1 MQTSIEGSSER
12 RKSAT
17 PRIPVDLLVE
27 LCAAEEPRHE
37 ARRGERK
44 LDSWSDVSEAFG
56 ESYDADGLDLSAT
69 GLRLRS
75 AVLPDVGQRLRCR
88 FDLPDTDA
96 KCEAEG
102 RVVWSNDSGR
112 HGEFGLRFDSLA
124 PAVESA
130 LARWAMD
137 RGPTTLPGTEPA
149 PQTDASAPRDKRD
162 ARLLEAEAR
171 IAEARL
177 SEARATE
184 ARATEAR
191 ATEARRTEARPTEAR
206 ATERMRQPFGIAKVR
221 FDGVSSAI
229 EAEISVRDEL
239 RLDVAQA
246 LPFFELGRLASVEA
260 DGSTERRR
268 LEHVSLRIE
277 NGVPKLIL
285 GLVAEISS
293 SAGTVAAPSMDAEST
308 IQDEAIDE
316 LLAKSSKPASRAVS
330 EERVVEA
337 RSSMAP
343 SSPGGA
349 WVTGD
354 EDSASDDDAALASA
368 TDDESTDDE
377 STDESTDEALEARGE
392 QSKQARKDKEKSRK
406 RPLFGANEDSLDDA
420 DPRVQADRKKKL
432 DEVRRVLLDGEEL
445 PEAPTSSA
453 GAEPAATGLA
463 LDRVKSKARA
473 MGAALQPTL
482 SRLTTALRTGWAAFV
497 AGVGPRS
504 KAAYAAVAGWIAR
517 VASLVSERVRDRA
530 PRLASMLTR
539 SPAKEKRRSTA
550 APVAST
556 QAAASPRRQ
565 RQSQTGAQAL
575 QSAPAAEVV
584 AARPRLPL
592 RWVLLGVIALG
603 AVGSLAYAF
612 GGGSAEPAP
621 IVVPETGGPET
632 SPSTETS
639 TTGDEPAAV
648 GVESAALLAP
658 PAPAA
663 TDTTSTTTSTSA
675 RSLVAAPAG
684 EPSALSAP
692 STDEGRLPMPGY
704 PSIGR
709 ASDTRV
715 TSASSTSSGTTPSAA
730 ASAVGPTPSATAP
743 QAASLGPVTTG
754 RSFGSDRVDGGQTV
768 SLRMSLAPTTLEGQ
782 ADAHGFTVTI
792 RGALS
797 LDRAA
802 TIARSNP
809 AVDRASVL
817 NRGDHAVLDVRFVEG
832 RSPAYRVEIRGESVD
847 ITIGR

>member
-27 LCAAEEPRHE
+27 LCAAEENKHE
-37 ARRGERK
+37 PRRGERK
-44 LDSWSDVSEAFG
+44 LDSWSDVSDAFG

-75 AVLPDVGQRLRCR
+75 SVLPDVGQRLRCR

-96 KCEAEG
+96 RCEAEG

-112 HGEFGLRFDSLA
+112 HGEFGLRFDALA

-149 PQTDASAPRDKRD
+149 PQPDTSAPRDKRD
-162 ARLLEAEAR
+162 ARMIEAEAR
-171 IAEARL
+171 IAEARATD
-177 SEARATE
+177 ARHASGRAATQ
-184 ARATEAR
+184 APA
-191 ATEARRTEARPTEAR
+191 P
-206 ATERMRQPFGIAKVR
+206 QHSFGIARVR
-221 FDGVSSAI
+221 FDGVASAI
-229 EAEISVRDEL
+229 EAEISVRDEI

-285 GLVAEISS
+285 GLVAEVSS

-316 LLAKSSKPASRAVS
+316 LLAKSTKAPLEETS
-330 EERVVEA
+330 EERIVEA
-337 RSSMAP
+337 RSSMVP

-354 EDSASDDDAALASA
+354 EGEADASTSSEEPADGPIV
-368 TDDESTDDE
+368 
-377 STDESTDEALEARGE
+377 EARDSE
-392 QSKQARKDKEKSRK
+392 PSKHARKDKDKGRK
-406 RPLFGANEDSLDDA
+406 RALFGGEDSLDDA
-420 DPRVQADRKKKL
+420 DPRAQADRKKKL

-453 GAEPAATGLA
+453 GAEPAATGMA
-463 LDRVKSKARA
+463 LERVKSKARA
-473 MGAALQPTL
+473 MGAALQPSLT
-482 SRLTTALRTGWAAFV
+482 RLTTALRTGWAAFV

-504 KAAYAAVAGWIAR
+504 KAAYTAIAGWIAR
-517 VASLVSERVRDRA
+517 VAGLVSERVRDRA
-530 PRLASMLTR
+530 PRLAAMFGRAQT
-539 SPAKEKRRSTA
+539 KEKRRTTA
-550 APVAST
+550 APPASV
-556 QAAASPRRQ
+556 QAVAAAPRR
-565 RQSQTGAQAL
+565 RQAQAGV
-575 QSAPAAEVV
+575 QPAASVEV
-584 AARPRLPL
+584 AATPRPRLPL

-612 GGGSAEPAP
+612 GGGSSEPAP
-621 IVVPETGGPET
+621 IVVPSTEEPATA
-632 SPSTETS
+632 PSTTS
-639 TTGDEPAAV
+639 EATEAPPS
-648 GVESAALLAP
+648 VESAALLAP
-658 PAPAA
+658 AAPAPSAE
-663 TDTTSTTTSTSA
+663 TLTSTTT
-675 RSLVAAPAG
+675 AALTVPVPPS

-709 ASDTRV
+709 ASDT
-715 TSASSTSSGTTPSAA
+715 SASTA
-730 ASAVGPTPSATAP
+730 PSATASVSAGP
-743 QAASLGPVTTG
+743 VTATPAATPAASAGPVTTG
-754 RSFGSDRVDGGQTV
+754 RAFGAERVDGGQTV

-832 RSPAYRVEIRGESVD
+832 RSPAYRVEIRGETVD

>member
-27 LCAAEEPRHE
+27 LCAAEEPKHE
-37 ARRGERK
+37 ARRGDRK
-44 LDSWSDVSEAFG
+44 LGSWSDVSDSFG
-56 ESYDADGLDLSAT
+56 ESYDADGLDLSTT

-88 FDLPDTDA
+88 FDLPETDA

-102 RVVWSNDSGR
+102 RVVWSNDTGR
-112 HGEFGLRFDSLA
+112 HGEFGLRFESLA
-124 PAVESA
+124 PAVETA

-137 RGPTTLPGTEPA
+137 RGPTTLPGTEHA
-149 PQTDASAPRDKRD
+149 PSDATPKQVVEQSATQSR
-162 ARLLEAEAR
+162 
-171 IAEARL
+171 
-177 SEARATE
+177 
-184 ARATEAR
+184 
-191 ATEARRTEARPTEAR
+191 ARR
-206 ATERMRQPFGIAKVR
+206 PFGFARVR

-239 RLDVAQA
+239 RLDVVQA

-277 NGVPKLIL
+277 DGVPKLIL
-285 GLVAEISS
+285 GLVAEISP

-316 LLAKSSKPASRAVS
+316 LLAKSTKPAADQGSPS
-330 EERVVEA
+330 FKPDEERVVEA
-337 RSSMAP
+337 RGSMAP
-343 SSPGGA
+343 DAGGA

-354 EDSASDDDAALASA
+354 EDESDAVTS
-368 TDDESTDDE
+368 
-377 STDESTDEALEARGE
+377 DEASPSDGTEAARETRSKAARNDEGRG
-392 QSKQARKDKEKSRK
+392 KARK
-406 RPLFGANEDSLDDA
+406 RPLFGASEDSLDDG

-432 DEVRRVLLDGEEL
+432 DEVRRVLLEGEDL

-453 GAEPAATGLA
+453 GAEPAATGVA
-463 LDRVKSKARA
+463 LERVKSKARA
-473 MGAALQPTL
+473 VGAAMQPTL

-504 KAAYAAVAGWIAR
+504 KAAYAAIAGWLAR
-517 VASLVSERVRDRA
+517 VASLVSEQVRERA
-530 PRLASMLTR
+530 PRLASMLSR
-539 SPAKEKRRSTA
+539 SPAKEKRRTTA
-550 APVAST
+550 APPASA
-556 QAAASPRRQ
+556 QAASPRRQ
-565 RQSQTGAQAL
+565 RQSQPGAQPA
-575 QSAPAAEVV
+575 QAAEVV
-584 AARPRLPL
+584 ATARPRLPL
-592 RWVLLGVIALG
+592 RWVLLGVVALG

-612 GGGSAEPAP
+612 GGSRSEPAP
-621 IVVPETGGPET
+621 IVVPITDEPA
-632 SPSTETS
+632 STTPTS
-639 TTGDEPAAV
+639 TTADEPAP
-648 GVESAALLAP
+648 AAAEPAPISAP
-658 PAPAA
+658 PAPA
-663 TDTTSTTTSTSA
+663 TSTTPAMSA
-675 RSLVAAPAG
+675 TPTAPVTARAG

-709 ASDTRV
+709 ASDTTS
-715 TSASSTSSGTTPSAA
+715 TSASTTTSSSASTTLTSTTTAA
-730 ASAVGPTPSATAP
+730 AAP
-743 QAASLGPVTTG
+743 AASLGPVTGG

-768 SLRMSLAPTTLEGQ
+768 SLRMSLAPTALEGQ

-809 AVDRASVL
+809 AVDRASIL

-832 RSPAYRVEIRGESVD
+832 RSPAYRVAIRGETVD

>member
-27 LCAAEEPRHE
+27 LCAAEEPKHE
-37 ARRGERK
+37 ARRGDRK
-44 LDSWSDVSEAFG
+44 LDSWSDVSDAFG

-75 AVLPDVGQRLRCR
+75 SVLPDVGQRLRCR

-112 HGEFGLRFDSLA
+112 HGEFGLRFDALA

-149 PQTDASAPRDKRD
+149 PGEAAPSEAAPKELVSESAPRDKRD
-162 ARLLEAEAR
+162 ARRIEAEAR

-191 ATEARRTEARPTEAR
+191 ATEAKT
-206 ATERMRQPFGIAKVR
+206 RQPFGIARVR

-293 SAGTVAAPSMDAEST
+293 SAGTVAAPSMEAEST
-308 IQDEAIDE
+308 IQDESLDE
-316 LLAKSSKPASRAVS
+316 LLAKGSTAQKTAAEPASDAMERS
-330 EERVVEA
+330 EERIVEA

-343 SSPGGA
+343 SSSGGA

-354 EDSASDDDAALASA
+354 EDEADAAASDEESLSEG
-368 TDDESTDDE
+368 DES
-377 STDESTDEALEARGE
+377 LEARA
-392 QSKQARKDKEKSRK
+392 SKAHRSGADESQRGDKDKAKARK
-406 RPLFGANEDSLDDA
+406 RPLFDAKEDSLDDA

-453 GAEPAATGLA
+453 GAEPAATGVA

-473 MGAALQPTL
+473 VGAAIQPTL

-517 VASLVSERVRDRA
+517 VASLVSERVRDRM
-530 PRLASMLTR
+530 PRLAAMLTR
-539 SPAKEKRRSTA
+539 SPAKEKRRTTA
-550 APVAST
+550 APPASA

-565 RQSQTGAQAL
+565 RQSQTGAQPV
-575 QSAPAAEVV
+575 QAAEVV
-584 AARPRLPL
+584 AARPRVPL
-592 RWVLLGVIALG
+592 RWVLLGVVALG

-621 IVVPETGGPET
+621 IVVPAGQEPATDEA
-632 SPSTETS
+632 TEQSTS
-639 TTGDEPAAV
+639 TSEATQAAPS

-658 PAPAA
+658 ATPAS
-663 TDTTSTTTSTSA
+663 TTSTVGSTATTSA
-675 RSLVAAPAG
+675 AALVAAPQG
-684 EPSALSAP
+684 EPSALAAP

-709 ASDTRV
+709 ASDTSAASSSSA
-715 TSASSTSSGTTPSAA
+715 TSLTAPTTASSTPAAPSA
-730 ASAVGPTPSATAP
+730 
-743 QAASLGPVTTG
+743 GPVTTG

-782 ADAHGFTVTI
+782 ADPHGFTVTI

-797 LDRAA
+797 LGRAA

-832 RSPAYRVEIRGESVD
+832 RSPAYRVEIRGETVD